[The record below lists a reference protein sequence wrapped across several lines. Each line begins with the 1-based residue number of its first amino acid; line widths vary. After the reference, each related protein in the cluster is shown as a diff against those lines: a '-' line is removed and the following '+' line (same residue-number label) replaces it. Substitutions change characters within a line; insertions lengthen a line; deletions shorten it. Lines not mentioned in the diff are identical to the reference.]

1 VRTWV
6 RLPTD
11 WVRKGLLAE
20 FQWGNGGI
28 GANHIAA
35 LMALIAIAHVAE
47 SETGVC
53 RVTYNRL
60 CGATG
65 LSRAKLARG
74 LEILERFKLIDREL
88 CRRSHMRLGAYNPY
102 RGWGK
107 LPAKG
112 MYRSFAIDAFSDFK
126 LRRRV
131 ELDAVK
137 IFLVF
142 VAFRGND
149 INAANIGYSNIEKYS
164 GVSENKIKSAI
175 SLLVTHNLIVVDQI
189 PRKNEPGVWHTY
201 RIVGIDPYRH
211 MGTSGRGDVGEFRG
225 AVSGSTEPVAGSMP
239 FVDLDK

>member
-20 FQWGNGGI
+20 FHWDNGGF
-28 GANHIAA
+28 GANNIAA
-35 LMALIAIAHVAE
+35 LMALIAIAHVAD

-53 RVTYNRL
+53 RMTYNRL
-60 CGATG
+60 CDATG

-74 LEILERFKLIDREL
+74 LEILERFKLIEREW
-88 CRRSHMRLGAYNPY
+88 CRRSHISLGSYNIL

-112 MYRSFAIDAFSDFK
+112 MYRSVTIEAFSDFK
-126 LRRRV
+126 LRRRA
-131 ELDAVK
+131 ELDALK

-164 GVSENKIKSAI
+164 GVSETKIKSAI
-175 SLLVTHNLIVVDQI
+175 SLLVTHNLIRVDQI
-189 PRKNEPGVWHTY
+189 PRKDEPGVWHTY
-201 RIVGIDPYRH
+201 RIVGIEPYRH
-211 MGTSGRGDVGEFRG
+211 LGTSGRGDAGEFRG
-225 AVSGSTEPVAGSMP
+225 TA
-239 FVDLDK
+239 